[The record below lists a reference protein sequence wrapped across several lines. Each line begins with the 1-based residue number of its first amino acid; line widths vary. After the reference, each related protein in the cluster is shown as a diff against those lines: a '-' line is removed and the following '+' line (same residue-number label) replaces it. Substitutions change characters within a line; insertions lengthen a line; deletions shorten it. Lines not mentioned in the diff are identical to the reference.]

1 MKKLL
6 LALIVSAPVMAT
18 EFASDYKSH
27 GTGISPEQALM
38 LARIV
43 ELKGYRCDEI
53 NAASR
58 SPWSNGKYR
67 LVCNNWNYSFTIE
80 DKGGRVVV
88 TVD

>member
-18 EFASDYKSH
+18 DFAADYKSQ
-27 GTGISPEQALM
+27 GSGLTPEQALL
-38 LARIV
+38 LAKV
-43 ELKGYRCDEI
+43 VKMKGYRCDEI

-58 SPWSNGKYR
+58 SPWSNGKYS